1 MPVNEPADLGGVID
15 AIDVGV
21 KALDRLDTHER
32 PLPHSDQGWQYRMPA
47 FRQRLQRCGFVQSM
61 SRKGS
66 RLDNAA
72 IEIFFGRLK
81 CELFYLSKFKSIQ
94 ELKEA
99 PHEYIRYYNVDRIK
113 LGLKGLSPVAYRLQ
127 GAATAA

>member
-1 MPVNEPADLGGVID
+1 M
-15 AIDVGV
+15 
-21 KALDRLDTHER
+21 
-32 PLPHSDQGWQYRMPA
+32 
-47 FRQRLQRCGFVQSM
+47 
-61 SRKGS
+61 
-66 RLDNAA
+66 DNAA

-99 PHEYIRYYNVDRIK
+99 PHEYIRYYNADRIK